1 MFSRIVVPLDGS
13 ELAEGVLPH
22 VRPLARKLGI
32 PIVLLRVV
40 DPVRVVD
47 WADPGSSL
55 FSDEVLAEMDS
66 KAGGYLEKVAQP
78 LRAAGLTVSCQV
90 REGEPASAI
99 VEEVEKEPNS
109 LLAMSTHGRS
119 GITRWVLGSVTDKVL
134 RAINMPMLVIRPQEG
149 ADATRDS
156 ETGQVVLPVDGSPL
170 AEQVVPHAVSL
181 AKALGVGIS
190 VVRVT
195 PSPADYYYFTDFAA
209 APVVDFSEEVD
220 ADARGYLR
228 EMAQRLRDEGVAAV
242 EEVLLHGHPAS
253 ALVDLVQ
260 ERPNSLVTITT
271 HGRSGITR
279 WVLGSVTDR
288 VVSHAT
294 VPVLVLR
301 AIEKA

>member
-1 MFSRIVVPLDGS
+1 MYTRIVVPLDGS
-13 ELAEGVLPH
+13 ELAEGVLPYA
-22 VRPLARKLGI
+22 RSLARKLGV
-32 PIVLLRVV
+32 PLALLRVV

-55 FSDEVLAEMDS
+55 FSDEVLAEMDT
-66 KAGGYLEKVAQP
+66 KASTYLERVAER
-78 LRAAGLTVSCQV
+78 LRADGLTVSCQV
-90 REGEPASAI
+90 REGEPAPAI
-99 VEEVEKEPNS
+99 VEEVEEEPRS

-134 RAINMPMLVIRPQEG
+134 RAVHAPILVVRSREG
-149 ADATRDS
+149 AAVGEDA
-156 ETGQVVLPVDGSPL
+156 EIKQVILPLDGSPL
-170 AEQVVPHAVSL
+170 AEQVVPHAVAL
-181 AKALGVGIS
+181 AKALEVGVL

-220 ADARGYLR
+220 VDARGYLQG
-228 EMAQRLRDEGVAAV
+228 MVQRLRDEGVEQV

-260 ERPNSLVTITT
+260 ERPDSLVTITT

-288 VVSHAT
+288 VVRHAT

-301 AIEKA
+301 AVDAE